1 MRTRR
6 IWTIDVYKRQAYLAA
21 DWLVRGLV
29 CHYYGQPVPQR
40 VKVPAVLDAPLGARP
55 GFEHL
60 ARLVARDMD
69 GVLHAA
75 PVPNSATLAEN
86 IRSANAFLAVP
97 AGVRYEV
104 GDKADIEPVS
114 YTHLGSI
121 RCPACPVNRRSS
133 AG

>member
-1 MRTRR
+1 
-6 IWTIDVYKRQAYLAA
+6 
-21 DWLVRGLV
+21 
-29 CHYYGQPVPQR
+29 
-40 VKVPAVLDAPLGARP
+40 
-55 GFEHL
+55 
-60 ARLVARDMD
+60 MD

-104 GDKADIEPVS
+104 GDKADIEL
-114 YTHLGSI
+114 LGTK
-121 RCPACPVNRRSS
+121 